1 MNWINSKNFVPK
13 GKNKSV
19 DNIGHSGHFKVSDFY
34 FWQYN
39 NFDHW
44 SKIVQKVV
52 KWRPMVTIFSGDNSE
67 VLRYQ
72 LTKFQ
77 IFSTFLKKLV
87 LASLPLVMLHNL
99 CT

>member
-1 MNWINSKNFVPK
+1 MSVPILSSHVDWINSKNFVPK

-52 KWRPMVTIFSGDNSE
+52 KMATNG
-67 VLRYQ
+67 
-72 LTKFQ
+72 
-77 IFSTFLKKLV
+77 
-87 LASLPLVMLHNL
+87 LHFFKG
-99 CT
+99 